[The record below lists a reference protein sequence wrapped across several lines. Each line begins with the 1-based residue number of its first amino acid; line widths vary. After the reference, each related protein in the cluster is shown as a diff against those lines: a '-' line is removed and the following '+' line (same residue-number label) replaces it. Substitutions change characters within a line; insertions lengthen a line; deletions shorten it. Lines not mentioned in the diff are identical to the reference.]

1 MSQTPST
8 ETKSVTIQGLQFDV
22 VQPYAAGHT
31 ITEAEAAAL
40 NQTRNEAVRNNMARV
55 IKKETEEL
63 AEGDEIPADMLKA
76 LTKAVAEYDAGYEFT
91 LASVGGGRKST
102 DPVDV
107 EANRLARAAIT
118 AKLKAEGR
126 KVSDVPKDAMAAAVA
141 QVAAKDS
148 IRKSAEKAVK
158 ERNAAAENALADLE
172 L

>member
-1 MSQTPST
+1 MSQTPET
-8 ETKSVTIQGLQFDV
+8 VTKSVTIQGLQFDI

-63 AEGDEIPADMLKA
+63 AEGADIPADLMKSIA
-76 LTKAVAEYDAGYEFT
+76 KAVAAYDAEYEFT

-118 AKLKAEGR
+118 AKLKADGR
-126 KVSDVPKDAMAAAVA
+126 KVSDIDKDALASAIA

-148 IRKSAEKAVK
+148 IRKAAEKAVK
-158 ERNAAAENALADLE
+158 ERTNAAENALADLD